1 MSTKKRKLN
10 PVELDFDTMSEVA
23 SFVTI
28 RQLLNLGTVNQAWAA
43 VTQKRRLIEIEKTRL
58 KHKVSVGLL
67 KFQFYCIYEL
77 LVIIF
82 ALEHTE
88 NRTLDRF
95 SPRDRLRGVG
105 FMKFIANTVK
115 SRIAQRLSSFNQQ

>member
-58 KHKVSVGLL
+58 KHKRSVGLL
-67 KFQFYCIYEL
+67 KIEFYCMYEL
-77 LVIIF
+77 LVANF
-82 ALEHTE
+82 SLEHTE

-95 SPRDRLRGVG
+95 SPKDRLLGVR
-105 FMKFIANTVK
+105 FMKIIANTVK
-115 SRIAQRLSSFNQQ
+115 SMVAQRLSSFNQQ